1 MARRKLVRPVNLYLR
16 LLWLWWRTCREPVEP
31 HLGPSRLDLRVWLND
46 LDLFA
51 HMNNG
56 RYLTLMDLGRL
67 HIVMRSGLLRV
78 MRERTWHAAAAVV
91 EMRFRRPLK
100 LWQRFSL
107 ITEIVDW
114 DESWFLFDQRFES
127 AGKVHARAVLQ
138 AQFRRSRDRV
148 PTREVLDAVG
158 MRGEPAPAGGR
169 LMSGLAPNVRHD
181 R

>member
-1 MARRKLVRPVNLYLR
+1 MAPRVLVGAVNLYVR
-16 LLWLWWRTCREPVEP
+16 LLWLWLQARREPVEP
-31 HLGPSRLDLRVWLND
+31 HLGPSRLELRVWPND

-67 HIVMRSGLLRV
+67 HIVMRSGLLRI
-78 MRERTWHAAAAVV
+78 MRERRWHAAAAVV

-100 LWQRFSL
+100 LGQRFSL
-107 ITEIVDW
+107 VTEIVDW
-114 DESWFLFDQRFES
+114 DDSWFLFDQRFES

-148 PTREVLDAVG
+148 STGEVLEAVG
-158 MRGEPAPAGGR
+158 MRGEPAPGGGR
-169 LMSGLAPNVRHD
+169 LMGGLAPNVRHD
-181 R
+181 P